1 MVKFSRSVDSEL
13 YRKVPQTFIEDF
25 LKSSWG
31 KEEMT
36 LYGGLSKRKATKAF
50 LYHMVT
56 GKSYQAME
64 WVVGIKHSNCR
75 QVFGT
80 IRRALFRYSRNKIVS
95 GLLSERHRAAK
106 DFVYDDEFKDTTLVI
121 DSSDFKLQKQDDEDW
136 RSEWYSKKRN
146 ATWSNINSLLVMIE

>member
-1 MVKFSRSVDSEL
+1 MVKFSRPVDSEL

-80 IRRALFRYSRNKIVS
+80 IRRALFRYSRNKI
-95 GLLSERHRAAK
+95 
-106 DFVYDDEFKDTTLVI
+106 

-136 RSEWYSKKRN
+136 RSEWYSKKEKCHAAKYQFIASHDRIVRYVSGSFSPKKN
-146 ATWSNINSLLVMIE
+146 TIHFACVVTESCW